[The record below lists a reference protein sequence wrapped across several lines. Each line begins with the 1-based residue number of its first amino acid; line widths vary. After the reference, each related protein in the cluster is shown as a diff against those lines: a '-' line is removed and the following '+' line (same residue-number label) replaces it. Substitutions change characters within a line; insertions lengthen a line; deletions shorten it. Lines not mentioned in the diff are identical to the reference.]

1 MPCWIEPIWTTKTC
15 QSHAQNKCIISQ
27 SQACVLAAVYILF
40 VSKSKHVASG
50 VHHIKLP
57 NSTNL
62 IVHQMQTDKNTV
74 SQKRT
79 PLLFIIFTTT
89 WAIWTNLIKFFH
101 CWIPKETAE
110 EGPPPPLKSVATQY
124 DYCTLQ
130 WSSTI
135 HTMRLLY
142 PAVVE
147 YNSYTTTTTITATSY
162 CLPGLH
168 FHRSRLGQFP
178 KALSGDWWCEIFTGL
193 LVTHPTVPKH
203 RRDKLIS
210 YSEWNY
216 KRRGWKQF
224 IQYSAN
230 MTTNTRHWQIHTRDS
245 YWLVS
250 HHLPVTS
257 CTERHLLHPPQTH
270 HTSTQ
275 QLQPDEHS
283 LEHISLTN
291 TKQSQHGDSE
301 HVAHVIKH
309 SHFCNG
315 AACHIW

>member
-130 WSSTI
+130 WWSTI
-135 HTMRLLY
+135 VTLL
-142 PAVVE
+142 PLPLLLQLLFTWRTFPQIQVRPVPQSSLWGLVVRDF
-147 YNSYTTTTTITATSY
+147 YRPSRHPPNS
-162 CLPGLH
+162 
-168 FHRSRLGQFP
+168 P
-178 KALSGDWWCEIFTGL
+178 KAQKG
-193 LVTHPTVPKH
+193 
-203 RRDKLIS
+203 
-210 YSEWNY
+210 
-216 KRRGWKQF
+216 
-224 IQYSAN
+224 
-230 MTTNTRHWQIHTRDS
+230 
-245 YWLVS
+245 
-250 HHLPVTS
+250 
-257 CTERHLLHPPQTH
+257 
-270 HTSTQ
+270 
-275 QLQPDEHS
+275 
-283 LEHISLTN
+283 
-291 TKQSQHGDSE
+291 
-301 HVAHVIKH
+301 
-309 SHFCNG
+309 
-315 AACHIW
+315 